1 MTDENQC
8 AKCNKES
15 VIFRE
20 HEGRGLCEKHFS
32 IDINKKV
39 KRTIRDGNLVE
50 SGDTIAVG
58 LSGGK
63 DSAVMLEQLVEI
75 FGERPD
81 IEIVAVAVHEGI
93 DEYRDE
99 SISAAE
105 EMCDE
110 LGVELEVGKYSDYYD
125 LKMDDVADAGA
136 KGNCTYCGIMRRD
149 LLNKMCRKVDADKMA
164 IGHNLDDEAQA
175 IMMNHIKGDTKRMAR
190 IGPKDDP
197 AEHEMFV
204 PRIKPLRDVMEK
216 EIALYSRIHDLGVID
231 RCPHVQESSLRPMV
245 KSFLNKLESQM
256 PGIKYSIVS
265 QGREISDLVENNMDW
280 DSEENQIKE
289 CERCG
294 EPCSGGL
301 CRKCQLLDEIKV
313 AADSS
318 EDHNYEIDDEELE
331 ARLE

>member
-1 MTDENQC
+1 MASND
-8 AKCNKES
+8 KCSKCGKEA

-20 HEGRGLCEKHFS
+20 YEGRALCQKHFS

-39 KRTIRDGNLVE
+39 KKTIRDGNLVD

-75 FGERPD
+75 FGDRPD

-93 DEYRDE
+93 DPYRDE
-99 SISAAE
+99 SISAAK
-105 EMCDE
+105 EMCDD
-110 LGVELEVGKYSDYYD
+110 LNVELKIGRYSDYYD

-149 LLNKMCRKVDADKMA
+149 LLNKLCRELDADKMA

-175 IMMNHIKGDTKRMAR
+175 ILMNHIKGDMKRMAR
-190 IGPKDDP
+190 IGPKKDP
-197 AEHEMFV
+197 VDHEMFV

-216 EIALYSRIHDLGVID
+216 EIALYSRLHNLGVID
-231 RCPHVQESSLRPMV
+231 RCPHVQETSLRPLV
-245 KSFLNKLESQM
+245 KSFINRLESEM

-265 QGREISDLVENNMDW
+265 QGRQISNLVEDNIDW
-280 DSEENQIKE
+280 DDDDNQIQE
-289 CERCG
+289 CDKCG
-294 EPCSGGL
+294 EPCSGNM
-301 CRKCQLLDEIKV
+301 CRKCQLLDEIKI
-313 AADSS
+313 AADRS
-318 EDHNYEIDDEELE
+318 EDHSFELD
-331 ARLE
+331 